1 MDAKTRRLM
10 KSKQGR
16 TETGSGNITASEG
29 SSGDIQVRMTSK
41 GPRLFAKL
49 GNKWFISELKD
60 QESSQNEVKMY
71 TFKGIM
77 IAGTSA
83 NIPIPSWISSSSV
96 VGVMFFAN
104 HSSNL
109 WQIYEW
115 KHDENFTGSHFTQ
128 TLTTVRLDT
137 GTATSVFG
145 PVPFSGIL
153 RQMQTSVSGDPGA
166 DTTLIPTVLGE
177 SAAATLTITNGTA
190 TNGIDTVTYTS
201 NNEVGA
207 GDIITVA
214 SNNGASNN
222 VTAKVTISVEE
233 LISSKVRHRVF
244 YDRGQHRIEVDGMG
258 TQIDNGKQYRVIVFY
273 T

>member
-16 TETGSGNITASEG
+16 TETGSGNIAVSEG

-60 QESSQNEVKMY
+60 QESSQNEVRMH
-71 TFKGIM
+71 TFKGTM

-109 WQIYEW
+109 WHIYEW
-115 KHDENFTGSHFTQ
+115 RS
-128 TLTTVRLDT
+128 DT
-137 GTATSVFG
+137 GDQAQV
-145 PVPFSGIL
+145 
-153 RQMQTSVSGDPGA
+153 
-166 DTTLIPTVLGE
+166 
-177 SAAATLTITNGTA
+177 
-190 TNGIDTVTYTS
+190 
-201 NNEVGA
+201 
-207 GDIITVA
+207 
-214 SNNGASNN
+214 
-222 VTAKVTISVEE
+222 K
-233 LISSKVRHRVF
+233 HRVF

-258 TQIDNGKQYRVIVFY
+258 TQIDDGKQYRVIVFY